1 MTQKENLVENLHNSL
16 TEYET
21 QSTLNPAL
29 WNGECLKKGLSYKF
43 LRIAQAFYKFLD
55 LPDNVQVLDVL
66 LIGSNANYNWTN
78 KSDIDLHVVINYQAV
93 AKNLHLVKNL
103 MMAKKSIWSN
113 NYPLTYKG
121 MDIELYAQDWNDR
134 LHSSVGQYSLMRGK
148 WLKKPSSDVISI
160 DDEVIDAKM
169 APLQY
174 EIERL
179 EENDPKLEYRIKHI
193 LDRLYKMRQTGLEAE
208 GEYSIENLAFKKL
221 RNKGLLARL
230 KDLAKQIEFSQLKVE
245 QVVGRVKMDA
255 IGDLAAHMAKR
266 KTLDKNSWNNV
277 LKYMNAVEDPQGQWK
292 YPLRCTVIPSN
303 QITMKNVPYKM
314 LGIDD
319 SGHSKI
325 MHPEKDYG
333 FPGGKVLE
341 IPMTPE
347 HNTILKKLKKLL
359 TGMTTMTEQD
369 FAGPFG
375 KEHNYADYGGPW
387 GTGHHHKTDFKKGP
401 GKHPTDSI
409 SKNWP
414 VTDKYEG
421 Q

>member
-1 MTQKENLVENLHNSL
+1 VENLHNSL

-66 LIGSNANYNWTN
+66 LIGSNANYNWTD

-255 IGDLAAHMAKR
+255 IGDLAAHMTKR

-277 LKYMNAVEDPQGQWK
+277 LKYMNAVEDPRGQWDHPK
-292 YPLRCTVIPSN
+292 QCTVIPSN
-303 QITMKNVPYKM
+303 QITMKNVPYKV

-319 SGHSKI
+319 TGHSKI

-333 FPGGKVLE
+333 YPGGKVLE

-359 TGMTTMTEQD
+359 MGMTTMTEQD

-387 GTGHHHKTDFKKGP
+387 GTGHHHKTKFKKGP

-409 SKNWP
+409 SKGYP
-414 VTDKYEG
+414 ITKKY
-421 Q
+421 

>member
-1 MTQKENLVENLHNSL
+1 MLH
-16 TEYET
+16 EYET
-21 QSTLNPAL
+21 QSTLNPNI
-29 WNGECLKKGLSYKF
+29 WDGEQLKKSLRMKF
-43 LRIAQAFYKFLD
+43 LRIAQSFYDFLEISD
-55 LPDNVQVLDVL
+55 SAKILDVL
-66 LIGSNANYNWTN
+66 LIGSNANYNWTTS
-78 KSDIDLHVVINYQAV
+78 SDIDLHVVIDYQSV
-93 AKNLHLVKNL
+93 GDNLHLVKNY
-103 MMAKKSIWSN
+103 MMAKKSIWNN
-113 NYPLTYKG
+113 NYPLEYKG

-134 LHSSVGQYSLMRGK
+134 LHSSVGQFSVMKNK
-148 WLKKPSSDVISI
+148 WLKKPSSEIISV

-174 EIERL
+174 EIEQL
-179 EENDPKLEYRIKHI
+179 SEKDPQLEYRVKHI
-193 LDRLYKMRQTGLEAE
+193 LQRLYKMRQTGLEAE

-221 RNKGLLARL
+221 RTKGLLARL
-230 KDLAKQIEFSQLKVE
+230 KDMSKRITLSQLQIE

-255 IGDLAAHMAKR
+255 IGDLAAHIAKR

-277 LKYMNAVEDPQGQWK
+277 LKYMNAIEDPRGQWDHPK
-292 YPLRCTVIPSN
+292 QCTVIPSN
-303 QITMKNVPYKM
+303 QITMKNVPYKV

-319 SGHSKI
+319 TGHSKI

-333 FPGGKVLE
+333 YPGGKVLE

-375 KEHNYADYGGPW
+375 KEHDYSDYGGPY
-387 GTGHHHKTDFKKGP
+387 GTGHHHKTNFKKGP
-401 GKHPTDSI
+401 GKHPMDSI
-409 SKNWP
+409 NKGYP

>member
-1 MTQKENLVENLHNSL
+1 MLH
-16 TEYET
+16 EYET
-21 QSTLNPAL
+21 QSTLNPKL
-29 WNGECLKKGLSYKF
+29 WDGDRLKEGLSDKF
-43 LRIAQAFYKFLD
+43 LRIANAFYEFLEISD
-55 LPDNVQVLDVL
+55 SAQILDVL
-66 LIGSNANYNWTN
+66 LIGSNANYNWTD
-78 KSDIDLHVVINYQAV
+78 KSDIDLHVVIDYQSV
-93 AKNLHLVKNL
+93 GDNLHLVKTL
-103 MMAKKSIWSN
+103 MMAKKSIWST
-113 NYPLTYKG
+113 NYPLKYKG

-134 LHSSVGQYSLMRGK
+134 LHSSVGQYSILKNK
-148 WLKKPSSDVISI
+148 WLKKPSSDIISI
-160 DDEVIDAKM
+160 DDDIIDAKA

-174 EIERL
+174 EIEQLTEKDPQL
-179 EENDPKLEYRIKHI
+179 ESKIKFI
-193 LDRLYKMRQTGLEAE
+193 LQRLYKMRQTGLEAA

-230 KDLAKQIEFSQLKVE
+230 KDFAKRITISQLQIE
-245 QVVGRVKMDA
+245 QVVGKVKIDA
-255 IGDLAAHMAKR
+255 IGDLAAHMTKR

-277 LKYMNAVEDPQGQWK
+277 LKYMNAVEDPRGQWDHPK
-292 YPLRCTVIPSN
+292 QCTVIPSN
-303 QITMKNVPYKM
+303 RITMKNVPYKV

-319 SGHSKI
+319 TGHSKV

-333 FPGGKVLE
+333 YPGGKVLE

-347 HNTILKKLKKLL
+347 HNTILKRLKTLL

-401 GKHPTDSI
+401 GKYPTDSI
-409 SKNWP
+409 SKGYP
-414 VTDKYEG
+414 ITDKYEG

>member
-1 MTQKENLVENLHNSL
+1 MIN
-16 TEYET
+16 EYET

-29 WNGECLKKGLSYKF
+29 WDGECLKKGLSYKF

-66 LIGSNANYNWTN
+66 LIGSNANYNWTD

-134 LHSSVGQYSLMRGK
+134 LHSSVGQYSLMKGK
-148 WLKKPSSDVISI
+148 WLKKPSSDIVSI

-179 EENDPKLEYRIKHI
+179 EETDPKLEYRIKHI

-230 KDLAKQIEFSQLKVE
+230 KDLAKQIEFNQLKVE
-245 QVVGRVKMDA
+245 QVVDERDDSVIDE
-255 IGDLAAHMAKR
+255 LAAHMLKR
-266 KTLDKNSWNNV
+266 KLLDKKGWQRV
-277 LKYMNAVEDPQGQWK
+277 MKYTGAVEDPQGQYNHPGK
-292 YPLRCTVIPSN
+292 CTLIPSGN
-303 QITMKNVPYKM
+303 ITMKGVPYKV

-319 SGHSKI
+319 TGDSK
-325 MHPEKDYG
+325 MMKPDNDYG
-333 FPGGKVLE
+333 YPGGQVFE
-341 IPMTPE
+341 IPVAPE
-347 HNTILKKLKKLL
+347 QNTILKKLRIRLNDMKI
-359 TGMTTMTEQD
+359 MTEQD

-375 KEHNYADYGGPW
+375 KQHDYGDYGGPW
-387 GTGHHHKTDFKKGP
+387 GTGHHHKTKFKKGP
-401 GKHPTDSI
+401 GKNPTDSI
-409 SKNWP
+409 SKGYP
-414 VTDKYEG
+414 VTDKY
-421 Q
+421 

>member
-1 MTQKENLVENLHNSL
+1 MLH
-16 TEYET
+16 EYET
-21 QSTLNPAL
+21 QSTLNPNI
-29 WNGECLKKGLSYKF
+29 WDSEQLKKSLRMKF
-43 LRIAQAFYKFLD
+43 LRIAQSFYDFLEISD
-55 LPDNVQVLDVL
+55 SAKILDVL
-66 LIGSNANYNWTN
+66 LIGSNANYNWTTS
-78 KSDIDLHVVINYQAV
+78 SDIDLHVVIDYQSV
-93 AKNLHLVKNL
+93 GDNLHLVKNY
-103 MMAKKSIWSN
+103 MMAKKSIWNN
-113 NYPLTYKG
+113 NYPLEYKG

-134 LHSSVGQYSLMRGK
+134 LHSSVGQFSVMKNK
-148 WLKKPSSDVISI
+148 WIKKPSSEIISV

-174 EIERL
+174 EIEQL
-179 EENDPKLEYRIKHI
+179 SEKDPQLEYRVKHI
-193 LDRLYKMRQTGLEAE
+193 LQRLYKMRQTGLEAE

-221 RNKGLLARL
+221 RTKGLLARL
-230 KDLAKQIEFSQLKVE
+230 KDMSKRITLSQLQIE

-277 LKYMNAVEDPQGQWK
+277 LKYMNAIEDPRGQWDHPK
-292 YPLRCTVIPSN
+292 QCTVIPSN
-303 QITMKNVPYKM
+303 QITMKNVPYKV

-319 SGHSKI
+319 TGHSKI
-325 MHPEKDYG
+325 MQPEKDYG
-333 FPGGKVLE
+333 YPGGKVLE

-375 KEHNYADYGGPW
+375 KEHNYSDYGGPW
-387 GTGHHHKTDFKKGP
+387 GTGHHHKTNFKKGP
-401 GKHPTDSI
+401 GKHPMDSI
-409 SKNWP
+409 SKGYPITN
-414 VTDKYEG
+414 KYEG

>member
-1 MTQKENLVENLHNSL
+1 MKLVVVMHNPL

-55 LPDNVQVLDVL
+55 LPENVQVLDVL
-66 LIGSNANYNWTN
+66 LIGSNANYNWTD

-134 LHSSVGQYSLMRGK
+134 LHSSVGQYSLMKGK
-148 WLKKPSSDVISI
+148 WLKKPSSDIVSI

-179 EENDPKLEYRIKHI
+179 EEADPKLEYRIKHI

-230 KDLAKQIEFSQLKVE
+230 KDLAKQIEFDQLKVE
-245 QVVGRVKMDA
+245 QVVNERDDSVIDE
-255 IGDLAAHMAKR
+255 LAAHMLKR
-266 KTLDKNSWNNV
+266 KLLDKDGWQRV
-277 LKYMNAVEDPQGQWK
+277 MKYTGAVEDPQGQYNHPGK
-292 YPLRCTVIPSN
+292 CTMIPSGN
-303 QITMKNVPYKM
+303 ITMKGVPYKV

-319 SGHSKI
+319 TGDSK
-325 MHPEKDYG
+325 MMKPDNDYG
-333 FPGGKVLE
+333 YPGGQVFE
-341 IPMTPE
+341 IPVAPE
-347 HNTILKKLKKLL
+347 QNTILKKLKKLL
-359 TGMTTMTEQD
+359 TGMTTITEQD

-375 KEHNYADYGGPW
+375 KEHNYANYGGPW
-387 GTGHHHKTDFKKGP
+387 GTGHHHKTKFKKGP
-401 GKHPTDSI
+401 GKHPMDSI
-409 SKNWP
+409 SKDWP

>member
-1 MTQKENLVENLHNSL
+1 MLH
-16 TEYET
+16 EYET
-21 QSTLNPAL
+21 QSTLNPNI
-29 WNGECLKKGLSYKF
+29 WDSEQLKKSLRMKF
-43 LRIAQAFYKFLD
+43 LRIAQSFYDFLEISD
-55 LPDNVQVLDVL
+55 SAKILDVL
-66 LIGSNANYNWTN
+66 LIGSNANYNWTTS
-78 KSDIDLHVVINYQAV
+78 SDIDLHVVIDYQSV
-93 AKNLHLVKNL
+93 GDNLHLVKNY
-103 MMAKKSIWSN
+103 MMAKKSIWNN
-113 NYPLTYKG
+113 NYPLEYKG

-134 LHSSVGQYSLMRGK
+134 LHSSVGQFSVMKNK
-148 WLKKPSSDVISI
+148 WIKKPSSEIISV

-174 EIERL
+174 EIEQL
-179 EENDPKLEYRIKHI
+179 SEKDPQLEYRVKHI
-193 LDRLYKMRQTGLEAE
+193 LQRLYKMRQTGLEAE

-221 RNKGLLARL
+221 RTKGLLARL
-230 KDLAKQIEFSQLKVE
+230 KDMSKRITLSQLQIE

-277 LKYMNAVEDPQGQWK
+277 LKYMNAIEDPRGQWDHPK
-292 YPLRCTVIPSN
+292 QCTVIPSN
-303 QITMKNVPYKM
+303 QITMKNVPYKV

-319 SGHSKI
+319 TGHSKI
-325 MHPEKDYG
+325 MQPEKDYG
-333 FPGGKVLE
+333 YPGGKVLE

-375 KEHNYADYGGPW
+375 KEHNYSDYGGPW
-387 GTGHHHKTDFKKGP
+387 GTGHHHKTNFKKGP
-401 GKHPTDSI
+401 GKHPMDSI
-409 SKNWP
+409 SKGYP
-414 VTDKYEG
+414 ITDKYEG